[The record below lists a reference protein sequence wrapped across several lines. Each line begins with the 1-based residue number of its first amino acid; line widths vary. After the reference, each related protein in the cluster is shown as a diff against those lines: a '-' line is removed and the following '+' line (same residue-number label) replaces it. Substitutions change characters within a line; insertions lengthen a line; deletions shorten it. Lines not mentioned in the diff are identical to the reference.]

1 MPTPFTTKLYFSIF
15 EQAFFNEE
23 PMTLKN
29 LFVIAIATLAITA
42 CGGNDNAPT
51 TEPAPVPSSGVL
63 NPPSE
68 FCFFTNLEPQG
79 GVEYTV
85 LRNVKAA
92 KGSYGSVT
100 YVVPLLKENTIVRGG
115 NAVIHYAA
123 SQRFGFW
130 PWRIVRPVAR
140 GRAINIT
147 NAKGLSC
154 KEMGGYTESDILS
167 GTYSR

>member
-1 MPTPFTTKLYFSIF
+1 
-15 EQAFFNEE
+15 
-23 PMTLKN
+23 MTLKN